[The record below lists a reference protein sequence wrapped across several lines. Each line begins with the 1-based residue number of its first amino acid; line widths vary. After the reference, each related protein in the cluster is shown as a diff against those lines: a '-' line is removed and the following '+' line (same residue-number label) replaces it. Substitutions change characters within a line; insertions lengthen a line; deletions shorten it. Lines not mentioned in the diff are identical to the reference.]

1 MGGEKLLL
9 QLLTTKINSK
19 GGNKNNNEDF
29 NPTRRV
35 IDNFQLHGCPS
46 NGSNETRSV
55 VGGFEKATNDSFILQ
70 QTETTT
76 YTNLTCDL
84 YTYCKA
90 SAKMNGT
97 MEQKS
102 CGLW

>member
-1 MGGEKLLL
+1 M
-9 QLLTTKINSK
+9 
-19 GGNKNNNEDF
+19 
-29 NPTRRV
+29 

-90 SAKMNGT
+90 SAKMNGWYDGAEIMRPLVMNRPT
-97 MEQKS
+97 TEITQYR
-102 CGLW
+102 CG